1 MEQIIKDTRFLY
13 ALSVF
18 AAAILIVSLFF
29 QESTSFNKKQH
40 EVRTVKKATF
50 EQMVVNG
57 FSFKSNLV

>member
-1 MEQIIKDTRFLY
+1 MEQLIKDTRFLY

-18 AAAILIVSLFF
+18 AAAILIVSLIF
-29 QESTSFNKKQH
+29 QEGDAFKKQH

-57 FSFKSNLV
+57 FSFKNNLL